1 MKFFVIL
8 LVSALVTLALV
19 GCVQA
24 RVGSPEYTDP
34 YGFNPEY
41 PDKRWWGEDR
51 PVRDVDID
59 KFLYRWK
66 GLTK

>member
-34 YGFNPEY
+34 YGF
-41 PDKRWWGEDR
+41 RTSAGGEKKDLQE
-51 PVRDVDID
+51 
-59 KFLYRWK
+59 K
-66 GLTK
+66 LTSTSSFTGGKA